1 MYIYTLYLYF
11 HLYSVNSMKAESN
24 LWQKVY
30 ESLKLPGMALLQNF
44 VAAVVSLFSQVPIF
58 PIFSYCLFL
67 LNLISAPFLFSQFAR
82 FAQFSLW

>member
-1 MYIYTLYLYF
+1 
-11 HLYSVNSMKAESN
+11 MKAESN
-24 LWQKVY
+24 LWQIVY